1 MQVRYRILTLIL
13 LALGAVAAVGV
24 PAWGQKAKPKA
35 DAGAPFDGGL
45 LDAPAAA
52 KPKAKPRPS
61 DADGR
66 SPAKP
71 TAILDAAEANDPSVQ
86 AVLDSKPS
94 TPEEWIDVAKSLA
107 RLGKP
112 KLAKPFLQKV
122 LAAKLPPKQLAA
134 LGERLGPAVF
144 LDIGGRPELAPEGR
158 QVADA
163 VIAAM
168 DSQSRDPQ
176 RLADLIKQLQSPAAE
191 SRYQAILGLRQ
202 GRHAAVGALAAVLAD
217 SSRAAEHP
225 MVRAALARFGA
236 DAVDPLIAI
245 LDSAEA
251 KLRVEA
257 IQALA
262 AMEAGEATV
271 FLLAPCVSPQSTAE
285 VRAAAESAFQRLA
298 GRIPSKS
305 EAANTLVTQARLC
318 FAGRLPIREEQPGQ
332 ARTWFWDNAKKQLL
346 VKTSTTADATRAL
359 AARLARDAYTIAP
372 EDPSIRTLHLATTLE
387 QAAHENGLD
396 KPLKADK
403 GTVAASAAAFGA
415 PSLEAVLELGM
426 TSHHAAAA
434 TAAAR
439 ILGEIGKAEDQLYR
453 SAQAAPLVRAVRHP
467 DARLRFAAVEAI
479 LALRPTRPFPGS
491 SFVTEALEFFLSSKG
506 TRRILVA
513 DASIAEARR
522 LTGYL
527 AALGYQLDT
536 ATSGREALLTAM
548 ESPDYELILV
558 DTGLDQP
565 TVAFFV
571 QQLRHDFRTGLLPVG
586 IMARAGHLEQARH
599 LAEQDGL
606 SDAFPRIHAEESMR
620 AEVQRLLT
628 LSGQTMISVAERQHQ
643 ALRAAQWLVELS
655 KADPRL
661 FDLGRLGK
669 ALIQA
674 LDVPPLSTHAAA
686 VLATM
691 GTAESQKALVELAS
705 RQAAPLAIRK
715 AALAAFQ
722 QNTRKY
728 GILLTIPE
736 VYAQYDRYNQSRYL
750 DRPTQEVLGLI
761 LDAIE
766 APSQSVKSARQPD
779 DLPGKGGQEA
789 KKG

>member
-1 MQVRYRILTLIL
+1 MERSYRSLTLIL
-13 LALGAVAAVGV
+13 LAMVAMAAVGV

-35 DAGAPFDGGL
+35 KAAADAGFGE
-45 LDAPAAA
+45 DADAA
-52 KPKAKPRPS
+52 KPKAKSRQPA
-61 DADGR
+61 AD
-66 SPAKP
+66 SKAPAKP
-71 TAILDAAEANDPSVQ
+71 TAIPQPAEPEDPSVQ

-94 TPEEWIDVAKSLA
+94 TPAEWVDVAKSLA

-122 LAAKLPPKQLAA
+122 LAAKLTPKQLAD
-134 LGERLGPAVF
+134 LGERLGPAAL

-163 VIAAM
+163 VLAAM
-168 DSQSRDPQ
+168 DDQSRDPQ
-176 RLADLIKQLQSPAAE
+176 RLADLIKQLQSPSAE
-191 SRYQAILGLRQ
+191 TRYGALLGLRQ
-202 GRHAAVGALAAVLAD
+202 GREAAVGALAAVLAD

-236 DAVDPLIAI
+236 DAIEPLIAI

-251 KLRVEA
+251 KLRGEA

-285 VRAAAESAFQRLA
+285 VRAAAESAFKKLA

-305 EAANTLVTQARLC
+305 EAANTLVSQARLC

-332 ARTWFWDNAKKQLL
+332 ARMWFWDNAKKQL
-346 VKTSTTADATRAL
+346 VVRTTATAHATRAL
-359 AARLARDAYTIAP
+359 AARLARDAYTVAP

-387 QAAHENGLD
+387 LAAHENGLD
-396 KPLKADK
+396 KPLKADP

-415 PSLEAVLELGM
+415 PSLEAVLELAM
-426 TSHHAAAA
+426 TSQHAPAA

-439 ILGEIGKAEDQLYR
+439 ILGQIGKAEDQLYR
-453 SAQAAPLVRAVRHP
+453 SGQAAPLVRAVRHP

-491 SFVTEALEFFLSSKG
+491 SFVTEALEFFVSSKG
-506 TRRILVA
+506 ARRILVA
-513 DASIAEARR
+513 DASVAEARR

-536 ATSGREALLTAM
+536 ATTGREALLVAM
-548 ESPDYELILV
+548 ESPDYELVLV

-565 TVAFFV
+565 TVGFV
-571 QQLRHDFRTGLLPVG
+571 IQQLRHDFRTGSLPVG
-586 IMARAGHLEQARH
+586 IMARAGHLERARH
-599 LAEQDGL
+599 LAEQDEL

-620 AEVQRLLT
+620 AEVQRLLA
-628 LSGQTMISVAERQHQ
+628 LSGQTMVSLAERQQQ

-655 KADPRL
+655 KADRKL

-669 ALIQA
+669 ALVQA
-674 LDVPPLSTHAAA
+674 LEVPSLSPHAAA

-705 RQAAPLAIRK
+705 RPAVALPIRK

-722 QNTRKY
+722 ENTRKY

-736 VYAQYDRYNQSRYL
+736 VYAQYDRYNQSRDL

-766 APSQSVKSARQPD
+766 APSQAVKSARQPD